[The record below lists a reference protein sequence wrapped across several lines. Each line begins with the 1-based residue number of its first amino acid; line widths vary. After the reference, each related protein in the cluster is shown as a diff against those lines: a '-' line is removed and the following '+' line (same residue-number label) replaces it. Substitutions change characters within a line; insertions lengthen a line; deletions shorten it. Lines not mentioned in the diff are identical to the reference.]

1 MSNYKVA
8 NRYASALIG
17 LSFEENLLD
26 KINMDL
32 DIVVKTIKQSREIQ
46 LFLQSP
52 VIKPHKKNEIL
63 TKIFQHKIS
72 STSQKF
78 ISMVINRGR
87 ADLLEEI
94 IDHFFKIRDRK
105 LGIIHVQ
112 VKAAIDFDKSQSEKL
127 TRTLEEFTKKK
138 VQINFSVDKSLRGGF
153 VVQLEDTILDASL
166 KRQLEILRTKFL
178 QGTADL
184 N

>member
-8 NRYASALIG
+8 NRYASALID

-32 DIVVKTIKQSREIQ
+32 DLVMKTIKQSREIQ
-46 LFLQSP
+46 LFLRSP
-52 VIKPHKKNEIL
+52 VIKLNKKNEII

-87 ADLLEEI
+87 ANLLEEI
-94 IDHFFKIRDRK
+94 IDHFYKIRDRK
-105 LGIIHVQ
+105 LGIINVQ
-112 VKAAIDFDKSQSEKL
+112 VKTAVDFDKSQSEKL

-138 VQINFSVDKSLRGGF
+138 VLINFSLDKSLIGGF